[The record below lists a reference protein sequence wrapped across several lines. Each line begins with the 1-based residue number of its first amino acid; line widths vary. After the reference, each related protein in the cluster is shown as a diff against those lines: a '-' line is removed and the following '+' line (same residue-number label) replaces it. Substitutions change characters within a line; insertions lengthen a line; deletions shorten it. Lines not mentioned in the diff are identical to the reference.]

1 MIGRKPRI
9 CALTC
14 LSWVSI
20 LESASMDEKVAAEAR
35 PLLRE
40 RPKRRQRS
48 TFATVLALLAATA
61 LIAFFHRR
69 PESSRDEIGHE
80 SEPKPWSWNDLKPS
94 QDLKWETCYTQFEC
108 ARLDVPMDWLDPS
121 DKKRVV
127 VGVIKLPAKSKDNP
141 VSPVFVNPG
150 GPGGSGVTF
159 VKKSGP
165 LLQKIVVGVS
175 TPRVE
180 CWGSAQRRNL
190 WTLQETPVVDERPGL
205 IYDAYA
211 RASAYSGACE
221 VAMEET
227 GINAHLGTASIA
239 RDMLEILDK
248 TGHEKLR
255 YWGFSYGTILGGVF
269 AGLFPERVERLVSDG
284 NVEYHDWFNLDHG
297 KFMSDAD
304 AIFDAFDKACHKVGP
319 EACAF
324 YAESP
329 KAVQQRR
336 INLLEYLKASPVLIP
351 AWSHPS
357 GPDLPRLVTYSDV
370 QRLTQRCIY
379 SPLVKFPQLAK
390 IYASLEAGDGGPFY
404 DVLMA
409 SGGGALESSKM
420 CSLGDTPSTS
430 PLETAMELD
439 AFPTIMCLDSAAV
452 EKTPEEFEAY
462 LKRVKSISRWA
473 GAFNINFHL
482 ACVGRKTRPK
492 WRFSEKDIKSDTA
505 HPILFIGNMADNV
518 TPLQSAFN
526 NSARFPSSVVLKQ
539 NSYGHCSLAA
549 PSTCT
554 VEYIRKYFQDGTL
567 PAAGSECDPDYDLF
581 EMPAKGEE
589 ATSLDELTA
598 AVLELVREV
607 DIPMGIW

>member
-1 MIGRKPRI
+1 
-9 CALTC
+9 
-14 LSWVSI
+14 
-20 LESASMDEKVAAEAR
+20 MDEKVAAEAR

-40 RPKRRQRS
+40 RPRRRQRS

-69 PESSRDEIGHE
+69 PESRLDEIDHE
-80 SEPKPWSWNDLKPS
+80 SEPEPWSWNDLEPS
-94 QDLKWETCYTQFEC
+94 QDLKWETCYTKFEC

-150 GPGGSGVTF
+150 GPGGSGVSF
-159 VKKSGP
+159 LKKSGP
-165 LLQKIVVGVS
+165 LLQKIVGDNHDIISFDPRGVGVS

-190 WTLQETPVVDERPGL
+190 WTLQETPIVDERPGL

-221 VAMEET
+221 IAMEET

-324 YAESP
+324 YAETP

-336 INLLEYLKASPVLIP
+336 INLLERLKASPVLIP

-390 IYASLEAGDGGPFY
+390 IYASLEGGDGGPFY
-404 DVLMA
+404 DMLMA

-439 AFPTIMCLDSAAV
+439 AFPTIMCLDAAAV

-554 VEYIRKYFQDGTL
+554 VRHIRKYFQDGTL

-607 DIPMGIW
+607 DIPKGIW

>member
-14 LSWVSI
+14 LSWII
-20 LESASMDEKVAAEAR
+20 LQPGFSMDEKVAAEAR

-40 RPKRRQRS
+40 RPRRRQRS

-69 PESSRDEIGHE
+69 PESRLDEIGHE
-80 SEPKPWSWNDLKPS
+80 SEPEPWSWNDLEPS
-94 QDLKWETCYTQFEC
+94 QDLKWETCYTKFEC

-121 DKKRVV
+121 DKQRVV

-150 GPGGSGVTF
+150 DIISFDPRG
-159 VKKSGP
+159 
-165 LLQKIVVGVS
+165 VGVS

-190 WTLQETPVVDERPGL
+190 WTLQETPIVDERPGL

-221 VAMEET
+221 IAMEET

-284 NVEYHDWFNLDHG
+284 NVEYHDWFNLDHS

-324 YAESP
+324 YAETP

-336 INLLEYLKASPVLIP
+336 INLLESLKASPVLIP

-390 IYASLEAGDGGPFY
+390 IYASLEGGDGGPFY
-404 DVLMA
+404 DMLMA

-439 AFPTIMCLDSAAV
+439 AFPTIMCLDAAAV

-482 ACVGRKTRPK
+482 SCVGRKTRPK
-492 WRFSEKDIKSDTA
+492 WRFSEKDIKKDTA

-526 NSARFPSSVVLKQ
+526 NSARFPSSVVLRQ

-554 VEYIRKYFQDGTL
+554 VQYIRKYFQDGTL
-567 PAAGSECDPDYDLF
+567 PPAGSECDPDYDLF

-607 DIPMGIW
+607 DIPKGIW